1 MTTPAAKYAAAKS
14 RTKHQVTSDFV
25 AQFDFAFDEFQI
37 EACHAVESGHGV
49 LVAAP
54 TGAGKTVVGEFAA
67 FLALRNGK
75 KCFYTTPSKLY
86 QIKSS
91 RSSLPALEK
100 KRLVF

>member
-14 RTKHQVTSDFV
+14 RSKHQVTSDFI
-25 AQFDFAFDEFQI
+25 AQFDFAFDQFQI

-67 FLALRNGK
+67 FLSAAQRQEMFLHN
-75 KCFYTTPSKLY
+75 TDQSA
-86 QIKSS
+86 IKSEIPRVR
-91 RSSLPALEK
+91 RSLW
-100 KRLVF
+100 